1 MHSQSAKKENEM
13 EKIVYAYWLCYEW
26 QELEEGKLE
35 LRFEEAEDNLA
46 NLTFLG
52 NFTIQLPAFKVPM
65 RVEVNANRIKH
76 LRIQKEAIQAKA
88 FIDTKA
94 IDDKIQN
101 LLALPAE
108 V

>member
-1 MHSQSAKKENEM
+1 M

-35 LRFEEAEDNLA
+35 LRFLEATDDLQH
-46 NLTFLG
+46 LTFMG
-52 NFTIQLPAFKVPM
+52 KFTIQLPAFEVPT
-65 RVEVNANRIKH
+65 RVEVNANLIKH
-76 LRIQKEAIQAKA
+76 LRILKEAIQSKA
-88 FIDTKA
+88 FLDSKA
-94 IDDKIQN
+94 IDDTIQN